1 VKPPP
6 ISVYM
11 ITFNNA
17 RTVER
22 ALKSVGNWADE
33 IVVVDSFS
41 TDATPEVAGR
51 FAGRFLQRPWPGFRD
66 QYQFAAEQCRNDWVL
81 FIDADEEISP
91 GLAAEL
97 REELA
102 RNLDRPEEE
111 RVCGYACRRRTYF
124 LGRWIRHGGWVP
136 DHEIRLYDRR
146 FGRWE
151 GALHAKVEVRGRTAL
166 LRNYYYHYTYADI
179 ADQISTINR
188 YSSTAAADMDRS
200 GRRFSL
206 AGPLFHP
213 PARFLRDYI
222 LKRGFLDGLP
232 GFIIA
237 VNTMFHVFAKHT
249 KLWERQRAPRPFPP
263 DNDQPAPQHRGKNG
277 NGRLQP

>member
-1 VKPPP
+1 
-6 ISVYM
+6 M

-22 ALKSVGNWADE
+22 ALKSVVDWADE

-41 TDATPEVAGR
+41 TDDTPAIVKDYAGT
-51 FAGRFLQRPWPGFRD
+51 FQQRPWPGFRD
-66 QYQFAAEQCRNDWVL
+66 QYQFAAEQCRNDWVI

-91 GLAAEL
+91 ALADEL
-97 REELA
+97 REAVA
-102 RNLDRPEEE
+102 RNQACSEGL
-111 RVCGYACRRRTYF
+111 RVRGYACHRRTYF

-136 DHEIRLYDRR
+136 DREVRLYDRR
-146 FGRWE
+146 FGRWA
-151 GALHAKVEVRGRTAL
+151 GDLHAKVEVQGRIAL

-188 YSSTAAADMDRS
+188 YSTTAAQDMDRC

-206 AGPLFHP
+206 TGALLHP

-249 KLWERQRAPRPFPP
+249 KLWERQRAPRSFPP
-263 DNDQPAPQHRGKNG
+263 EDDHPAP
-277 NGRLQP
+277 